1 MRVLSDVELIALF
14 TEQGQQDA
22 FTTLFN
28 RYHKKLVDLVTE
40 RLGDADSAD
49 DVVQRVFIKL
59 YTRLEVFDSSK
70 SAFERWLFGITLNM
84 MRDEIAAAEVRNRN
98 LSSVSVTRTSNTSAA
113 DGAGDD
119 FFSEPIDA
127 GSMEASDSMA
137 HAEWRAEF
145 HDFIDRLPWHHKQA
159 FLMVYADGLSY
170 PEASAK
176 TGIPQTTLKSRV
188 RVVLNQLREEFEGMP
203 FGITGLLSQLAQ
215 VPSQEIA

>member
-1 MRVLSDVELIALF
+1 MRALSDVELISLF

-40 RLGDADSAD
+40 RLGDADSAN

-59 YTRLEVFDSSK
+59 YTRLEMFDSSK

-84 MRDEIAAAEVRNRN
+84 MRDEISAASRRDRN
-98 LSSVSVTRTSNTSAA
+98 LSSVPVCRTANTSAA
-113 DGAGDD
+113 EGASDD
-119 FFSEPIDA
+119 FFAEPIDG
-127 GSMEASDSMA
+127 GSLEPWESLS

-145 HDFIDRLPWHHKQA
+145 HDFIDCLPWHHKQV

-188 RVVLNQLREEFEGMP
+188 RTVLNQLREEFDGIP
-203 FGITGLLSQLAQ
+203 FNVTGLLPQLAQ
-215 VPSQEIA
+215 LPPQEIA